1 MRFAG
6 SIRETGY
13 ALWHTARQ
21 GRGHDEETAAQW
33 QAQSRTRVDLG
44 VACGDHR
51 RRAYGRGM
59 RIVVAGPRTLGV
71 ECPKHGGIG
80 AGQRAGVLRHTTGE
94 RGAHGLRQPRPVGQR
109 QRHCDREL
117 DGGELRSGTRA
128 YQVNDRNIVA
138 LHTATPLYRDLK
150 VGDRGEDVR
159 SLNDE
164 LGRLGY
170 DSVPQSAEYNWNT
183 GNGWRQLMVD
193 VGNSDGVAPEDMDM
207 RLSDTMWIPED
218 VVNVRDWTAVQGSNV
233 QAGAALGMVPGGLVK
248 LAIRNGS
255 PSDKERT
262 LTVFGV
268 AAPLPAGSTEITDAG
283 LLAQIA
289 ATEGYQGKTPEERAA
304 GMDAQLTLNQ
314 AIQTL
319 RVPAG
324 AVFGTDGAS
333 ACIATGTARS
343 PETVPVRIITSELG
357 ASLVQPEHLD
367 VKDVHDVLIGPTL
380 ATLQCG

>member
-1 MRFAG
+1 MTRKQQHNGKRRAAPVLTWVLLAAATVAALTVG
-6 SIRETGY
+6 AC
-13 ALWHTARQ
+13 ALWLPDRAPSVLSAPSVVESAPASVQEYSGTQQVNVVPTVSGNR
-21 GRGHDEETAAQW
+21 
-33 QAQSRTRVDLG
+33 DL
-44 VACGDHR
+44 
-51 RRAYGRGM
+51 
-59 RIVVAGPRTLGV
+59 LGNASGTV
-71 ECPKHGGIG
+71 TENW
-80 AGQRAGVLRHTTGE
+80 AN
-94 RGAHGLRQPRPVGQR
+94 
-109 QRHCDREL
+109 
-117 DGGELRSGTRA
+117 GELRSGTRA

-150 VGDRGEDVR
+150 VGDKGEDVR

-333 ACIATGTARS
+333 ACIATGTTQS

-357 ASLVQPEHLD
+357 ASLVQPEHMD
-367 VKDVHDVLIGPTL
+367 AKDVHDVLIGPTL
-380 ATLQCG
+380 ATLRCG

>member
-1 MRFAG
+1 M
-6 SIRETGY
+6 TGKQQRNGTRRAAPVLTWVLLTAATVAALTVGAC
-13 ALWHTARQ
+13 ALWLPDRAPSVLSAPSVVESAPASVQEYSGTQQVNVVPTVSGNR
-21 GRGHDEETAAQW
+21 
-33 QAQSRTRVDLG
+33 DL
-44 VACGDHR
+44 
-51 RRAYGRGM
+51 
-59 RIVVAGPRTLGV
+59 LGNASGTV
-71 ECPKHGGIG
+71 TENW
-80 AGQRAGVLRHTTGE
+80 AN
-94 RGAHGLRQPRPVGQR
+94 
-109 QRHCDREL
+109 
-117 DGGELRSGTRA
+117 GELRSGTRA

-150 VGDRGEDVR
+150 VGDKGEDVR

-283 LLAQIA
+283 LLAQIRHRRLPRQDAGRTGRGHGRPAHAEPGYPNA
-289 ATEGYQGKTPEERAA
+289 A
-304 GMDAQLTLNQ
+304 DARRR
-314 AIQTL
+314 
-319 RVPAG
+319 RV
-324 AVFGTDGAS
+324 
-333 ACIATGTARS
+333 R
-343 PETVPVRIITSELG
+343 
-357 ASLVQPEHLD
+357 H
-367 VKDVHDVLIGPTL
+367 
-380 ATLQCG
+380 

>member
-1 MRFAG
+1 MKQN
-6 SIRETGY
+6 T
-13 ALWHTARQ
+13 
-21 GRGHDEETAAQW
+21 
-33 QAQSRTRVDLG
+33 
-44 VACGDHR
+44 
-51 RRAYGRGM
+51 
-59 RIVVAGPRTLGV
+59 
-71 ECPKHGGIG
+71 
-80 AGQRAGVLRHTTGE
+80 
-94 RGAHGLRQPRPVGQR
+94 
-109 QRHCDREL
+109 
-117 DGGELRSGTRA
+117 
-128 YQVNDRNIVA
+128 
-138 LHTATPLYRDLK
+138 
-150 VGDRGEDVR
+150 
-159 SLNDE
+159 LNDE

-218 VVNVRDWTAVQGSNV
+218 VVNVRDWTAVQGSTV
-233 QAGAALGMVPGGLVK
+233 QAGAPLGTVPGGLVK

-289 ATEGYQGKTPEERAA
+289 TTEGYQGKTPEERAA

-333 ACIATGTARS
+333 ACIATGTTQS
-343 PETVPVRIITSELG
+343 PKTVPVRIITSELG
-357 ASLVQPEHLD
+357 ASLVQPEHMGA
-367 VKDVHDVLIGPTL
+367 KDIHDVLIGPTL
-380 ATLQCG
+380 ATLQCR

>member
-1 MRFAG
+1 MTRKQQRNGTRRAAPVLTWVLLTTATVAALTVG
-6 SIRETGY
+6 AC
-13 ALWHTARQ
+13 ALWLPDRAPSVLSAPSVVESAPASVQEYSGTQQVNVVPTVSGNR
-21 GRGHDEETAAQW
+21 
-33 QAQSRTRVDLG
+33 DL
-44 VACGDHR
+44 
-51 RRAYGRGM
+51 
-59 RIVVAGPRTLGV
+59 LGNASGTV
-71 ECPKHGGIG
+71 TENW
-80 AGQRAGVLRHTTGE
+80 AN
-94 RGAHGLRQPRPVGQR
+94 
-109 QRHCDREL
+109 
-117 DGGELRSGTRA
+117 GELRSGTRA

-319 RVPAG
+319 RMHRWGVGMHCHGHG
-324 AVFGTDGAS
+324 AIARDGTGAHHHERIGCV
-333 ACIATGTARS
+333 ACAA
-343 PETVPVRIITSELG
+343 
-357 ASLVQPEHLD
+357 
-367 VKDVHDVLIGPTL
+367 
-380 ATLQCG
+380 